1 MELKTSRIA
10 PLPETQWD
18 EETRE
23 LMEQARRGDR
33 ILNIF
38 RTLAHHPKLLKR
50 WRVFGGHLLNKSSLP
65 ARERELL
72 ILRIAWLQRGEYEWG
87 QHSQIGKDA
96 GLTDA
101 EILRI
106 TQGPEAADWDEFDA
120 TLLRAV
126 DELHANARL
135 SDAVWQALTARYHTQ
150 QMLDLLFTVGQ
161 YQMLALVLNS
171 IGVQLEEDTEGFPS

>member
-1 MELKTSRIA
+1 MELKTPRIA

-50 WRVFGGHLLNKSSLP
+50 WRVFGGHLLYNSSLP

-96 GLTDA
+96 GLTDV
-101 EILRI
+101 EIPHRYSPQQRRHRRRRSR
-106 TQGPEAADWDEFDA
+106 TDA
-120 TLLRAV
+120 IDR
-126 DELHANARL
+126 
-135 SDAVWQALTARYHTQ
+135 SG
-150 QMLDLLFTVGQ
+150 VGQ
-161 YQMLALVLNS
+161 GDGRKSQKQNAKYGIRVNAIMPGLIHTPMAIKGPSRARQINED
-171 IGVQLEEDTEGFPS
+171 QLTRERDA